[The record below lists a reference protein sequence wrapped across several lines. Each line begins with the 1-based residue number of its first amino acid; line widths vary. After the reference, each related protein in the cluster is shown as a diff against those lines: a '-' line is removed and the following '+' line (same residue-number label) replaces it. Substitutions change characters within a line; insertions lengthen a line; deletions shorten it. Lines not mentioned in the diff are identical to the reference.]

1 MGQFCLSD
9 IVPYHVPILLK
20 TANGISC
27 KSISPKFEK
36 SIRSFGPMLLLFS
49 FASSAFP
56 MLNCVVFLLP
66 YKNLSILQA
75 TLEP

>member
-36 SIRSFGPMLLLFS
+36 SIRSFDIVQSPIVGSAYKTLLSRFAHLFNIC
-49 FASSAFP
+49 F
-56 MLNCVVFLLP
+56 
-66 YKNLSILQA
+66 
-75 TLEP
+75 T